1 MKYLIL
7 LLLTFWSWALFAQDC
22 SSIRQKVKTAVNSR
36 LLDEALV
43 QVKAL
48 RACDNSAIGKKEAD
62 DWTERIFLLLK
73 ERQAQA
79 KAAELKAQAE
89 AAQAQRDAE
98 LAETARQQAELER
111 NNALAAQQLAAQK
124 SQEKDLAEEE
134 RILALQ
140 KKAQLIRIADLQHL
154 GRNKIEER
162 DYPSAISY
170 FNQAQSLLNQ
180 LSPRSTTFAT
190 DSASIQRDIAYVE
203 KILAM
208 QAAIKRLYH
217 NLDSA
222 AQWGQSDFPGAF
234 QELRMAMARPLSSIK
249 EGLSYR
255 ADSLGFVQQLEQL
268 LFQTRLRVREYRVNF
283 LAPLR
288 NMQSLESQLQI
299 EVAAAELDFFLG
311 RPQLAQRR
319 LGSLLPYQQH
329 TARLMQY
336 TMEPFLQNRIAVLG
350 GSFWNKWEIGLGVK
364 SYSGIGINKTFVKF
378 PNGESVKLKKS
389 SALFGYF
396 PFELN
401 IAFYFDDKRSISFY
415 NRFSRNNYNNQQVDA
430 KKNDY
435 FDEFNED
442 DGGEKVGRE
451 LSLVYFQ
458 EIYSLISREAR
469 TKLLSIQF
477 CAGITVGRTDD
488 GFSYIPGFNSYL
500 RYEENRPGFWKDSTL
515 IEFNEIILFNE
526 LQVQLNDLN
535 QTALH
540 FYPVMNYI
548 RYDAKRFYLNVP
560 FGLKV
565 AAFPFFKYR
574 LGFSCTIAYN
584 LPLVGNSYVNPSA
597 EIRSRN
603 IIPPAYQ
610 ELYAAYLADRIDV
623 KYNFSKIN
631 QIFSAGLSLSLGMSF
646 RL

>member
-1 MKYLIL
+1 MKYMIL

-22 SSIRQKVKTAVNSR
+22 SSIRQKIKTAVNTL

-79 KAAELKAQAE
+79 KAAELKAQ
-89 AAQAQRDAE
+89 RDAE
-98 LAETARQQAELER
+98 LAEEARQQAEAARQQAELER
-111 NNALAAQQLAAQK
+111 NNALAAQQLATQK

-170 FNQAQSLLNQ
+170 FNQAQSQLNQ
-180 LSPRSTTFAT
+180 LSPRSATFAT

-222 AQWGQSDFPGAF
+222 TQWGQSDFPGAF
-234 QELRMAMARPLSSIK
+234 QDLRMAMARPLSSIK

-268 LFQTRLRVREYRVNF
+268 LFQTMLKLKEYRVNF
-283 LAPLR
+283 LAALR

-299 EVAAAELDFFLG
+299 EVAAAELDFVLG
-311 RPQLAQRR
+311 RPQQAQRR
-319 LGSLLPYQQH
+319 IGLLLPYQQH
-329 TARLMQY
+329 TAGLRKY
-336 TMEPFLQNRIAVLG
+336 TTEPFLQKRIVALKS
-350 GSFWNKWEIGLGVK
+350 SFWNRWEIGLGVK

-378 PNGESVKLKKS
+378 PNGESVKLKKGS
-389 SALFGYF
+389 PLFGDF
-396 PFELN
+396 AFELN
-401 IAFYFDDKRSISFY
+401 IAFYFDEKRSIGFY
-415 NRFSRNNYNNQQVDA
+415 NRFENSIDRVVATKENKY
-430 KKNDY
+430 
-435 FDEFNED
+435 FNEFRTGYNRIGD
-442 DGGEKVGRE
+442 ER
-451 LSLVYFQ
+451 SLLYSQ
-458 EIYSLISREAR
+458 EIYSLVSPKSR

-477 CAGITVGRTDD
+477 CAGITVGKTYFEDA
-488 GFSYIPGFNSYL
+488 FKYL
-500 RYEENRPGFWKDSTL
+500 RYKDYRKGLSPDSTPA
-515 IEFNEIILFNE
+515 EFVRPLLNTL
-526 LQVQLNDLN
+526 LVQLKDLN
-535 QTALH
+535 QTVFTFSPIMRDIEYRAKS
-540 FYPVMNYI
+540 FYI
-548 RYDAKRFYLNVP
+548 NVP
-560 FGLKV
+560 LGLKV

-574 LGFSCTIAYN
+574 FGFTSTIAYN
-584 LPLVGNSYVNPSA
+584 LPLVVNAYFNPSA

-610 ELYAAYLADRIDV
+610 KAYEAYFADRIDV
-623 KYNFSKIN
+623 KYNFSKID
-631 QIFSAGLSLSLGMSF
+631 QIFSAGLSVSLGMSF

>member
-22 SSIRQKVKTAVNSR
+22 SSIRLKIKTAVNSR

-48 RACDNSAIGKKEAD
+48 RACDNSAAGKQEAD

-89 AAQAQRDAE
+89 ATQAQRDADQ
-98 LAETARQQAELER
+98 AEAARQQAETER
-111 NNALAAQQLAAQK
+111 NNALAAQQLATQK

-180 LSPRSTTFAT
+180 LSPRSTTFAA

-208 QAAIKRLYH
+208 QAAIERLYH

-222 AQWGQSDFPGAF
+222 AQWGESDFPAAF
-234 QELRMAMARPLSSIK
+234 QDLRMAMALPLSSIK

-268 LFQTRLRVREYRVNF
+268 LFQTRLKLKEYRVNF

-288 NMQSLESQLQI
+288 NIQRLESQLQI

-311 RPQLAQRR
+311 RPQLAEKS

-329 TARLMQY
+329 TARLMQN
-336 TMEPFLQNRIAVLG
+336 TMEPFLQKRIAALE
-350 GSFWNKWEIGLGVK
+350 GSFWNKWEIGLSAKG
-364 SYSGIGINKTFVKF
+364 YSGLGINKTFVKF

-389 SALFGYF
+389 SALFGPF

-401 IAFYFDDKRSISFY
+401 IAYYFDEKHSISFY
-415 NRFSRNNYNNQQVDA
+415 DRFGNTFQRQEVAAKENKYFNANVTLWNDSREHSV
-430 KKNDY
+430 
-435 FDEFNED
+435 
-442 DGGEKVGRE
+442 
-451 LSLVYFQ
+451 LYFQ
-458 EIYSLISREAR
+458 EIYSLISRKAR

-477 CAGITVGRTDD
+477 CVGISVGKTDAVD
-488 GFSYIPGFNSYL
+488 GFDSSL
-500 RYEENRPGFWKDSTL
+500 WYENYRTGSWQDSKL
-515 IEFNEIILFNE
+515 VEIDEILSDE
-526 LQVQLNDLN
+526 LEVKLKDLN
-535 QTALH
+535 QTVIT
-540 FYPVMNYI
+540 FRPVINRIEYT
-548 RYDAKRFYLNVP
+548 AKTFYLNVP
-560 FGLKV
+560 LGLKV
-565 AAFPFFKYR
+565 AASPFFKYR
-574 LGFSCTIAYN
+574 LSFTSTIAYN
-584 LPLVGNSYVNPSA
+584 LPLVVNAYFNPSA
-597 EIRSRN
+597 EIRRRN

-610 ELYAAYLADRIDV
+610 ELYTKYVADRIDV
-623 KYNFSKIN
+623 RYNFSKIN
-631 QIFSAGLSLSLGMSF
+631 QIFSAGLSISLGMSF

>member
-1 MKYLIL
+1 MKYMIL
-7 LLLTFWSWALFAQDC
+7 LLLTFGSWALFAQDC
-22 SSIRQKVKTAVNSR
+22 SSIRQKIKTAVNSR

-48 RACDNSAIGKKEAD
+48 RACDNSAAGKQEAD
-62 DWTERIFLLLK
+62 DWTEHIFLLLK

-98 LAETARQQAELER
+98 LAEVARQQAELER

-124 SQEKDLAEEE
+124 SQQKDLAEEE

-170 FNQAQSLLNQ
+170 FNQAQSQLNQ
-180 LSPRSTTFAT
+180 LSPRSATFAE

-234 QELRMAMARPLSSIK
+234 QDLRMAMARPLSSIK

-268 LFQTRLRVREYRVNF
+268 LFQTRLKLKEYRVNF

-288 NMQSLESQLQI
+288 NMQRLESQLQI

-311 RPQLAQRR
+311 RPQQAQKRIG
-319 LGSLLPYQQH
+319 LLLPYQQH
-329 TARLMQY
+329 TAGLMKY
-336 TMEPFLQNRIAVLG
+336 TTEPFLQKRIVALKS
-350 GSFWNKWEIGLGVK
+350 SFWNRWEIGFGGRN
-364 SYSGIGINKTFVKF
+364 YSGIGIDQTFVEF
-378 PNGESVKLKKS
+378 PNGESVKLN
-389 SALFGYF
+389 LFFYL
-396 PFELN
+396 PWELSVS
-401 IAFYFDDKRSISFY
+401 Y
-415 NRFSRNNYNNQQVDA
+415 
-430 KKNDY
+430 Y
-435 FDEFNED
+435 FDE
-442 DGGEKVGRE
+442 KHS
-451 LSLVYFQ
+451 LSLYRRFPDIYYVSANKENEYLDKYWDIGSGSPEGSLLYCQ
-458 EIYSLISREAR
+458 EIYSSISPKSK
-469 TKLLSIQF
+469 TKMLSIQF
-477 CAGITVGRTDD
+477 CAGITVGRT
-488 GFSYIPGFNSYL
+488 SVSSRRLWYRKSKKKI
-500 RYEENRPGFWKDSTL
+500 DSL
-515 IEFNEIILFNE
+515 PELDEILNNDIVFEHNDLFN
-526 LQVQLNDLN
+526 
-535 QTALH
+535 QTILT
-540 FYPVMNYI
+540 FNPSMNYFE
-548 RYDAKRFYLNVP
+548 YTAKTFYINVP
-560 FGLKV
+560 LGLKV

-574 LGFSCTIAYN
+574 FGFTSTIAYN
-584 LPLVGNSYVNPSA
+584 LPLVVNAYFNPSE

-610 ELYAAYLADRIDV
+610 VAYEAYFADRIDV

-631 QIFSAGLSLSLGMSF
+631 QIFNAGLSVSLGISF